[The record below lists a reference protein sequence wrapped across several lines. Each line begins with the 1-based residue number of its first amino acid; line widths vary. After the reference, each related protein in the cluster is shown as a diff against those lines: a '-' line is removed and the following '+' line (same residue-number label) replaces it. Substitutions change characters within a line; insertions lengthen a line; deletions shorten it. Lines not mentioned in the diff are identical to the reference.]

1 MKISWREITL
11 SIASVIVLSACA
23 PVTIS
28 PSGAEKITTEPTV
41 SERYQFMWWGLQG
54 EGHFNAADMCGG
66 APVVQMQTEYTVED
80 VLLSFIT
87 LGILAPRHAN
97 VWCG

>member
-1 MKISWREITL
+1 MKTSWHKIT
-11 SIASVIVLSACA
+11 AVVGVAALSACA

-28 PSGAEKITTEPTV
+28 PSGGEKLTTEPTV

-54 EGHFNAADMCGG
+54 EGHFNAAEMCGG
-66 APVVQMQTEYTVED
+66 APVLQMQTAYTPED
-80 VLLSFIT
+80 ALLGFIT